1 MMFFNLDNS
10 IYDFQESPSVDR
22 LDTEESEDAKMDE
35 NETVTTFGGS
45 GATVVTTDPT
55 ATWSSFGNGTFKP
68 TKNGNNSQL
77 GALLASG
84 GQNSQNNSA
93 PVNLSASLI

>member
-1 MMFFNLDNS
+1 
-10 IYDFQESPSVDR
+10 
-22 LDTEESEDAKMDE
+22 MDE
-35 NETVTTFGGS
+35 NETVTTFGG
-45 GATVVTTDPT
+45 GATVVTTDPS

-68 TKNGNNSQL
+68 TKNGNTSQL

-93 PVNLSASLI
+93 PVNLSVSLIWLYSIGIIVYI

>member
-1 MMFFNLDNS
+1 MDVN
-10 IYDFQESPSVDR
+10 
-22 LDTEESEDAKMDE
+22 DTL
-35 NETVTTFGGS
+35 TTFGGS
-45 GATVVTTDPT
+45 ATVVTSDPSV
-55 ATWSSFGNGTFKP
+55 TWSAFGNGQLKP

-93 PVNLSASLI
+93 PVIFIFDALNSFLV

>member
-1 MMFFNLDNS
+1 
-10 IYDFQESPSVDR
+10 
-22 LDTEESEDAKMDE
+22 MDE

-45 GATVVTTDPT
+45 GATVVTTDPS

-68 TKNGNNSQL
+68 TKNGNTSQL

-93 PVNLSASLI
+93 PVSLSVSLIRLYYNWNDIVYIRLLHTDHWIFCVNLP

>member
-1 MMFFNLDNS
+1 MFFKLDNS
-10 IYDFQESPSVDR
+10 IDDFQESPSVDR

-55 ATWSSFGNGTFKP
+55 ATWSSFGNGTFKT

>member
-1 MMFFNLDNS
+1 
-10 IYDFQESPSVDR
+10 
-22 LDTEESEDAKMDE
+22 MDV
-35 NETVTTFGGS
+35 NDPLTTFSGS
-45 GATVVTTDPT
+45 ATVVTSDPSV
-55 ATWSSFGNGTFKP
+55 TWSAFGNGQLKP

-93 PVNLSASLI
+93 PVIFIFDNSFLIFFINKL

>member
-1 MMFFNLDNS
+1 MMLFKLDNS
-10 IYDFQESPSVDR
+10 IYYFQESPSVDR

-68 TKNGNNSQL
+68 TKNGSNSQL